1 MAFKKRGKLEIIYPI
16 LKCCRSRASRTRI
29 AYSAYVN
36 FKSST
41 KYLDM
46 LIEKGILEEVRVGDK
61 SSYRLTPK
69 GVRLLYHLEHVMKI
83 LETED
88 YL

>member
-1 MAFKKRGKLEIIYPI
+1 
-16 LKCCRSRASRTRI
+16 
-29 AYSAYVN
+29 
-36 FKSST
+36 
-41 KYLDM
+41 M